1 MITQEIR
8 AEKPETK
15 PEKPETAEKDRTV
28 RHKSEVVG
36 ARGGF
41 IYKPDEGENVQA
53 ADTALPRSQRRRGKG
68 AAAAPCPLVEQSFAI
83 KIYFC
88 PHW

>member
-1 MITQEIR
+1 M
-8 AEKPETK
+8 
-15 PEKPETAEKDRTV
+15 

-41 IYKPDEGENVQA
+41 IYKPDEDENVQA

-68 AAAAPCPLVEQSFAI
+68 AAAAPCPLVEQSFVKSFA
-83 KIYFC
+83 
-88 PHW
+88 PTGEGSRNLGHDSSART

>member
-1 MITQEIR
+1 M
-8 AEKPETK
+8 
-15 PEKPETAEKDRTV
+15 

-68 AAAAPCPLVEQSFAI
+68 AAAAPCPLVEQSFANFFAPTGEELGSR
-83 KIYFC
+83 KLGRDFSART
-88 PHW
+88 